1 MPSLSKEAAL
11 VHEALVA
18 RGLETP
24 LRPPVHEMDNET
36 RKSLIAGHMT
46 EIMQL
51 LNLDLADDS
60 LMETPHR
67 IAKMYVDEIFSG
79 LDYANFPKIT
89 LIENKMKVDEM
100 VTVRDITLTSTCEH
114 HFVTIDGKATVAYIP
129 KDSVIGL
136 SKINRIVQFFAQRPQ
151 VQERLTQQILIALQT
166 LLGTNNV
173 AVSIDAVHYCVKARG
188 IRDAT
193 SATTTTS
200 LGGLFKSSQNTRHE
214 FLRAVRHHNRLKG
227 RNHGAQRHAR
237 FCSRRRHSGDPAIKH
252 QRLWATKGGL
262 SQSRLVRCYY
272 AAGCM
277 DLGIS

>member
-100 VTVRDITLTSTCEH
+100 VI
-114 HFVTIDGKATVAYIP
+114 
-129 KDSVIGL
+129 
-136 SKINRIVQFFAQRPQ
+136 
-151 VQERLTQQILIALQT
+151 
-166 LLGTNNV
+166 
-173 AVSIDAVHYCVKARG
+173 
-188 IRDAT
+188 
-193 SATTTTS
+193 
-200 LGGLFKSSQNTRHE
+200 
-214 FLRAVRHHNRLKG
+214 
-227 RNHGAQRHAR
+227 
-237 FCSRRRHSGDPAIKH
+237 
-252 QRLWATKGGL
+252 
-262 SQSRLVRCYY
+262 
-272 AAGCM
+272 
-277 DLGIS
+277 

>member
-1 MPSLSKEAAL
+1 
-11 VHEALVA
+11 
-18 RGLETP
+18 
-24 LRPPVHEMDNET
+24 
-36 RKSLIAGHMT
+36 
-46 EIMQL
+46 
-51 LNLDLADDS
+51 
-60 LMETPHR
+60 METPHR

-193 SATTTTS
+193 SATTTTLLVDCS
-200 LGGLFKSSQNTRHE
+200 NPVRIRATSFCALCVITTDKRQEPWSATSRSILFAASPFWGS
-214 FLRAVRHHNRLKG
+214 
-227 RNHGAQRHAR
+227 
-237 FCSRRRHSGDPAIKH
+237 
-252 QRLWATKGGL
+252 
-262 SQSRLVRCYY
+262 CY
-272 AAGCM
+272 
-277 DLGIS
+277 

>member
-1 MPSLSKEAAL
+1 MSSLSKEAAL

-24 LRPPVHEMDNET
+24 LRPPVQEMDNET
-36 RKSLIAGHMT
+36 RKRLISGHMT

-51 LNLDLADDS
+51 LNLDLSDDS

-89 LIENKMKVDEM
+89 VIENKMKVDEM

-136 SKINRIVQFFAQRPQ
+136 SKINRIVQFSHSVRRYRNVSPSKFSPRCKRCSGRIMWRC
-151 VQERLTQQILIALQT
+151 RLMRYIT
-166 LLGTNNV
+166 V
-173 AVSIDAVHYCVKARG
+173 
-188 IRDAT
+188 
-193 SATTTTS
+193 
-200 LGGLFKSSQNTRHE
+200 
-214 FLRAVRHHNRLKG
+214 
-227 RNHGAQRHAR
+227 
-237 FCSRRRHSGDPAIKH
+237 
-252 QRLWATKGGL
+252 
-262 SQSRLVRCYY
+262 
-272 AAGCM
+272 
-277 DLGIS
+277 